1 MNRTRSRPRARRT
14 AAVAAA
20 TLLALTG
27 LTGCGTAFGGGAE
40 GEETTIRYQSYAGAV
55 DAFLLADALGKLDGL
70 ELDRVGDVTG
80 GPQALQALVSNQTDI
95 GSSAFYGAIAQLV
108 ASGAPIKAVIP
119 FYGSNQDSNQKLV
132 VLDDSPI
139 RSAADLVGKKIAV
152 NTLGANSEAVLD
164 TWFDQEGLSEA
175 EQDRI
180 TLVPLPPLN
189 MPDALG
195 NHQVDA
201 AMVSFLGYRQT
212 AAQYGVREVVN
223 DVEVVGSPY
232 AGGGLT
238 MRTDFM
244 ERNPDT
250 TREIVEGVAAAIEFI
265 ETHSKQEVFDVYF
278 PYLEKEGYGDYI
290 EPIKENFPGTLGLDP
305 HPVIA
310 DEDIERW
317 VDWLDSRGDIDA
329 DDLDVADVYT
339 NEFNPNA

>member
-1 MNRTRSRPRARRT
+1 MNRTRSRLRARR
-14 AAVAAA
+14 AVAAA
-20 TLLALTG
+20 ATTLLASAG
-27 LTGCGTAFGGGAE
+27 LTGCGTAFGGGAD

-139 RSAADLVGKKIAV
+139 RSAQDLVGKKIAV

-175 EQDRI
+175 EQERI

-189 MPDALG
+189 MPEALG

-201 AMVSFLGYRQT
+201 AVVSFVGYRQT
-212 AAQYGVREVVN
+212 AAQYDVREVVN
-223 DVEVVGSPY
+223 DVEVVGGPY

-244 ERNPDT
+244 EHNPDT

-265 ETHSKQEVFDVYF
+265 ETHTKQEVFDVYF

-290 EPIKENFPGTLGLDP
+290 EPIKENFPGTLGLDA

-329 DDLDVADVYT
+329 DDLDVSDVYT